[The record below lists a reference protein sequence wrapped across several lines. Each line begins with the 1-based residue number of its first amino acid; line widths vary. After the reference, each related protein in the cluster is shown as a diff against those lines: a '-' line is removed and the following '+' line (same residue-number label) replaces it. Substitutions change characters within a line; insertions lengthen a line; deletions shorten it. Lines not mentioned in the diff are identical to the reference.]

1 MTRKSEQEPLKLR
14 GQPRRVT
21 RFKKKIVIGITAVL
35 GASLFGATWL
45 ALNPP
50 TLRKPSNEELY
61 NIERKPMADGLNNL
75 PRSYG
80 DMKPQLGSPLPGDM
94 GSPMVQ
100 LERKYGVAPDPEAE
114 AARAER
120 LRQAQKA
127 QAAREATVF
136 FQLVTKSQGGR
147 QLGNPAESHASQNPL
162 DTALT
167 EANSTPDPNGQGEK
181 LAFLNGKRDTAIYNP
196 HPLQQPASLYQVM
209 AGTIIAASLVTG
221 LNSDLPGYV
230 IAQVVENIYD
240 TVSGRYLL
248 IPQGTRL
255 LGKYDS
261 VVAYG
266 QKRALVVW
274 NRLILPDGSSIVI
287 DNLPATDSAG
297 YAGLEDEVDF
307 HTWQLI
313 KGVVLSSL
321 LGIGNEASFGSG
333 QNSDLLRLLGRATG
347 DSVNHA
353 GQSLTERNLNIQ
365 PTLTVRP
372 GWPLRVIV
380 HKDLILKPYG
390 GSNAQP

>member
-21 RFKKKIVIGITAVL
+21 RFKKKIVVGIMAVL

-50 TLRKPSNEELY
+50 SLRKPSNEELY

-127 QAAREATVF
+127 QAAKEANVF
-136 FQLVTKSQGGR
+136 FQLVAKSQGGR
-147 QLGNPAESHASQNPL
+147 QSGNPAESHTSQNPF

-167 EANSTPDPNGQGEK
+167 ETNGTPDPNGQSEK
-181 LAFLNGKRDTAIYNP
+181 LAFLNGKGDTEIYNP
-196 HPLQQPASLYQVM
+196 HPLQQPASPYQVM
-209 AGTIIAASLVTG
+209 AGTMIAASLVTG

-287 DNLPATDSAG
+287 DNLPATDTAG

-333 QNSDLLRLLGRATG
+333 QESDLLRLLGRATG

-372 GWPLRVIV
+372 GWPFRVIV

-390 GSNAQP
+390 GTNAQP